1 VLRTEHTPVTAGP
14 YRWVR
19 HPFYVA
25 TALAVLTD
33 SLMAANGFL
42 ALTGVVVL
50 ALIVLRTAREERNL
64 VARFGDD
71 YRRYMATT
79 GRFFPRLGG

>member
-1 VLRTEHTPVTAGP
+1 
-14 YRWVR
+14 
-19 HPFYVA
+19 
-25 TALAVLTD
+25 
-33 SLMAANGFL
+33 MAANGFL